1 MRARQETSG
10 TLTNLYLQS
19 EDGYLQAKDGY
30 LQAKDI
36 HLQPRDANLQA
47 GDKEPEGESGKIAC
61 KTGGKKNRLTKK
73 IRIFTDALKYK

>member
-10 TLTNLYLQS
+10 TLTNLYLQP
-19 EDGYLQAKDGY
+19 EDGY

-47 GDKEPEGESGKIAC
+47 GDKEPEGESGRIVC
-61 KTGGKKNRLTKK
+61 KTGEKKNRLTKK
-73 IRIFTDALKYK
+73 SVSLRTH

>member
-10 TLTNLYLQS
+10 TQTNLYLQP
-19 EDGYLQAKDGY
+19 EDGY

-47 GDKEPEGESGKIAC
+47 GDKEPEGESGKIVC
-61 KTGGKKNRLTKK
+61 KT
-73 IRIFTDALKYK
+73 D